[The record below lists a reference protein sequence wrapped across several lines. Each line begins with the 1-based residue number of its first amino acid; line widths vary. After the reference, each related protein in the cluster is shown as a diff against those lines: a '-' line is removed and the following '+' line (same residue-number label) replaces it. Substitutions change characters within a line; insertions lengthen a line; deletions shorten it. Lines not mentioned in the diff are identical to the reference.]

1 MSIWDQRL
9 IDIGCGDGT
18 FTVEL
23 FDRGQPTRITA
34 IDPCEDAIGVAEEK
48 KGGRAI
54 AFSTESAYQL
64 PLTATMRY

>member
-34 IDPCEDAIGVAEEK
+34 IDPREDAIGGPEEK
-48 KGGRAI
+48 KADALSHSLLRVPI
-54 AFSTESAYQL
+54 SC
-64 PLTATMRY
+64 P